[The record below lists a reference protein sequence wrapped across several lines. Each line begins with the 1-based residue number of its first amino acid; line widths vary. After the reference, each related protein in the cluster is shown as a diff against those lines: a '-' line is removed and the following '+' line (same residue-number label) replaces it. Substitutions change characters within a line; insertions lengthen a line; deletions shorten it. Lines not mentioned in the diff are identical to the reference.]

1 MISAAK
7 PKTLRSGLLTILI
20 AVVIIGVLGALAI
33 PNHVGG
39 GPSKI
44 SGVSGMLRNVA
55 VAKEEWAT
63 RHGFN
68 NDTPQSYKVTLQEIT
83 QFYNFTRY
91 GLVVD
96 ENGNLRNAQGVVF
109 VINPLGVP
117 PEARFTKAFNLSRD
131 GGFFSPKI
139 PKGTVMRF
147 STNTNSPEMVEYIL
161 PGQESKPYSYSS
173 LCELLSK

>member
-1 MISAAK
+1 MDSENR
-7 PKTLRSGLLTILI
+7 PKSILSRLLTILLL
-20 AVVIIGVLGALAI
+20 LGIVGLLATMAI
-33 PNHVGG
+33 PNFVGG

-44 SGVSGMLRNVA
+44 SGISGMLRNVA

-63 RHGFN
+63 RNGLN
-68 NDTPQSYKVTLQEIT
+68 NDTPQSYKVTVQEIT
-83 QFYNFTRY
+83 QFYDFTRY

-131 GGFFSPKI
+131 SGFFSPKI

-161 PGQESKPYSYSS
+161 PGQESKPYNYSS